1 MLSIFE
7 KYSDSWKYENEWRLV
22 HARNN
27 QFLTGIKPIN
37 IYAGAKMSSADYVVI
52 NKKCLS
58 EIAKQVI
65 KVNVED
71 FINE

>member
-1 MLSIFE
+1 
-7 KYSDSWKYENEWRLV
+7 
-22 HARNN
+22 
-27 QFLTGIKPIN
+27 
-37 IYAGAKMSSADYVVI
+37 MSSADYVVI